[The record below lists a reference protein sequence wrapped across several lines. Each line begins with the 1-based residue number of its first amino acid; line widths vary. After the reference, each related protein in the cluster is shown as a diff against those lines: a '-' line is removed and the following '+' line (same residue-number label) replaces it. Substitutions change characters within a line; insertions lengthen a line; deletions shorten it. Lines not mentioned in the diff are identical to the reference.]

1 MKIPFYNLFAA
12 LLLCVSVVASPV
24 WAVPVD
30 INSASAEIIAD
41 SLSGIGPKTAESI
54 VGYREM
60 NGPFQSADDLVNVKG
75 IGNKTLERIR
85 MDIRLQD

>member
-1 MKIPFYNLFAA
+1 MKNPFFNLFAA
-12 LLLCVSVVASPV
+12 LVLCASFLASPV

-30 INSASAEIIAD
+30 VNSASAEIIAD

-54 VGYREM
+54 VGYRDL

-75 IGNKTLERIR
+75 IGLKTLDKIR
-85 MDIRLQD
+85 MDILLKK